1 MINNEELPIGLT
13 MELAKHSDAL
23 IRFSN
28 MTKSQQQDIIDRARE
43 VKSRDEMRNLVE
55 SIKIY

>member
-1 MINNEELPIGLT
+1 MINNDELPIGFT

-28 MTKSQQQDIIDRARE
+28 MEKEFCDIP
-43 VKSRDEMRNLVE
+43 K
-55 SIKIY
+55 